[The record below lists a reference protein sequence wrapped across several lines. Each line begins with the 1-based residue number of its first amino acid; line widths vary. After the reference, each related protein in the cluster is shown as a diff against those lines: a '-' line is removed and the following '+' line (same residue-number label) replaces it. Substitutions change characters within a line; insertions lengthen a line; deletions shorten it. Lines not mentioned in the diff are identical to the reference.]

1 MRILDKN
8 EIHQHLADFYKEKY
22 GELDTDH
29 WFQQP
34 AVNVCV
40 FERDEEIITLK
51 CHILTGEVKAMTEKR
66 K

>member
-34 AVNVCV
+34 AVNP
-40 FERDEEIITLK
+40 K
-51 CHILTGEVKAMTEKR
+51 WMKHIR
-66 K
+66 KLL